1 MPDIFLSYAHQEADK
16 AKLLAEAL
24 QAQGWCVFWDRTN
37 LLPGQDFD
45 EVIETAIENAK
56 CMIVAWSKAAKKS
69 NWVKGEARLGLEAN
83 ILIPILFED
92 VKPPIDF
99 HAKHLENFTG
109 WNGDLNSAE
118 FRKLL
123 QAVTRLVPLQ
133 QASSA
138 TSASPVV
145 TPPKA
150 KSAAAPVNTHTGIE
164 TEMVFIPAGEFM
176 MGAGANDKEANSD
189 EQPTHKVRIAGFKLG
204 KYPVTQAQFAVF
216 AEATGHEGKG
226 AWCWDGSEWKINPE
240 ASWRNPGFAQ
250 SGNDPV
256 TCVSYDDA
264 LAYIAW
270 LNQTSGK
277 NYRLTSEA
285 EWEYACR
292 AGTTS
297 QHYWGEGDA
306 KDYAWFADN
315 SGDKTHPVGQKKPNA
330 FGLYDMSGNVW
341 EWVQDNWHENY
352 QGAPDN
358 GSAWETAGADAPR
371 VVRGGSWYSPLHNL
385 RSAQRN
391 GSNPVNRNNSL
402 GFRLAQD

>member
-1 MPDIFLSYAHQEADK
+1 M
-16 AKLLAEAL
+16 
-24 QAQGWCVFWDRTN
+24 
-37 LLPGQDFD
+37 
-45 EVIETAIENAK
+45 
-56 CMIVAWSKAAKKS
+56 
-69 NWVKGEARLGLEAN
+69 
-83 ILIPILFED
+83 
-92 VKPPIDF
+92 
-99 HAKHLENFTG
+99 
-109 WNGDLNSAE
+109 
-118 FRKLL
+118 
-123 QAVTRLVPLQ
+123 
-133 QASSA
+133 
-138 TSASPVV
+138 
-145 TPPKA
+145 
-150 KSAAAPVNTHTGIE
+150 
-164 TEMVFIPAGEFM
+164 
-176 MGAGANDKEANSD
+176 
-189 EQPTHKVRIAGFKLG
+189 
-204 KYPVTQAQFAVF
+204 
-216 AEATGHEGKG
+216 
-226 AWCWDGSEWKINPE
+226 
-240 ASWRNPGFAQ
+240 
-250 SGNDPV
+250 